1 MIIIRNNGYQ
11 APLDSLGHVPIINSF
26 VFDKNCTIIRYL
38 APLEWLGHVHMV
50 ARNCWHPALHSNP
63 RVLSIPF
70 GKKKKSVPYYIYY
83 YNLLCGRHV
92 PARVERVERVEHCV
106 AC

>member
-1 MIIIRNNGYQ
+1 M
-11 APLDSLGHVPIINSF
+11 DSLGHVPIINSF

-70 GKKKKSVPYYIYY
+70 GIKKKQSAP
-83 YNLLCGRHV
+83 LLYLLH
-92 PARVERVERVEHCV
+92 HQLTIFTT
-106 AC
+106 